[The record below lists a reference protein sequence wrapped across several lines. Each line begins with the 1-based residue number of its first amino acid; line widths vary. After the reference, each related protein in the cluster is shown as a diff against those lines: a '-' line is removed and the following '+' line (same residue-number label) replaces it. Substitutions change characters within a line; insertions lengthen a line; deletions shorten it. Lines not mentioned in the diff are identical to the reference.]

1 MLLEA
6 KNCREQEQNPNRE
19 EIKQK
24 VLNMGALYKLLV
36 GVDEVE
42 CSEKSGRMSLRDLSS
57 AIEQTVVLMSQAHH
71 ISSWSQINVD
81 VMYWPHST
89 RSSEINIYPTEI
101 CLLKKEANY
110 LGGGDISRSS
120 GVHPA
125 IPPRKKS
132 DYRKSK
138 DLRKV
143 LGKRKEPTSIR
154 EIWWKISQQNIF
166 PK

>member
-57 AIEQTVVLMSQAHH
+57 AIEQTVVLVSQAHH
-71 ISSWSQINVD
+71 ISS
-81 VMYWPHST
+81 
-89 RSSEINIYPTEI
+89 
-101 CLLKKEANY
+101 
-110 LGGGDISRSS
+110 
-120 GVHPA
+120 
-125 IPPRKKS
+125 
-132 DYRKSK
+132 
-138 DLRKV
+138 
-143 LGKRKEPTSIR
+143 
-154 EIWWKISQQNIF
+154 
-166 PK
+166 

>member
-6 KNCREQEQNPNRE
+6 KNCREQEQNLNRE

-71 ISSWSQINVD
+71 ISS
-81 VMYWPHST
+81 
-89 RSSEINIYPTEI
+89 
-101 CLLKKEANY
+101 
-110 LGGGDISRSS
+110 
-120 GVHPA
+120 
-125 IPPRKKS
+125 
-132 DYRKSK
+132 
-138 DLRKV
+138 
-143 LGKRKEPTSIR
+143 
-154 EIWWKISQQNIF
+154 
-166 PK
+166 